1 MNANKAPLFHRLWF
15 TAFGEL
21 PETPSDASPAFV
33 WWICGWAMLGI
44 FIGEFYG
51 ISGEPLA
58 RGTYRALMHGGVP
71 LVGAALWS
79 GWRLCGRRGGAV
91 LALMAL
97 MIPIVWRLTHKFNEF
112 SSPSWQIF
120 APAVVVLIGS
130 LYTMR
135 SSERSLSEWGMSV
148 GDWRWWLPRVG
159 LAAMI
164 MIPAV
169 WVALQID
176 PVLLKFY
183 PTWKPARSELDSL
196 LIQQLGIGIDMLGWE
211 FLFRGFLLFALARRG
226 DIHLAI
232 WLQCFPFFLLHGDK
246 PYFEL
251 ALSSVGGLV
260 SAWFCWRA
268 RSFYPLFLLHWLQ
281 MASVNVL
288 AVVVRGFV

>member
-1 MNANKAPLFHRLWF
+1 MSNLHRSGVQRLWHR
-15 TAFGEL
+15 AVGDL
-21 PETPSDASPAFV
+21 PVPPNDASPGFV
-33 WWICGWAMLGI
+33 WWVCGWAIFGI

-51 ISGEPLA
+51 ISGEPLM

-79 GWRLCGRRGGAV
+79 GWKLGGRKTGSWLALLAV
-91 LALMAL
+91 L
-97 MIPIVWRLTHKFNEF
+97 IPIGWRMTHKYNEF
-112 SSPSWQIF
+112 LEPSWQIF
-120 APAVVVLIGS
+120 GPAIVVTLGS
-130 LYTMR
+130 LHTMR
-135 SSERSLSEWGMSV
+135 SCERPLSEWGISL
-148 GDWRWWLPRVG
+148 GDWRWWLPRLG

-164 MIPAV
+164 MVPAV
-169 WVALQID
+169 WIALMVD

-183 PTWKPARSELDSL
+183 PTWKPARSELSSL
-196 LIQQLGIGIDMLGWE
+196 LIQQLGIGIDMFGWE
-211 FLFRGFLLFALARRG
+211 FLFRGYLLFALARRG
-226 DIHLAI
+226 DIHMAI

-288 AVVVRGFV
+288 AVVLRGFV